1 MVPPTM
7 LYINQNLIIK
17 QISATMN
24 YQQRLNKQLFIQYY
38 TIDLNDLN
46 NVDEHDIKF
55 YTQMVRIQQDLN
67 MKLGNYEYIQEIQE
81 TYFPDGVWNLIKS
94 YAFNRIEYLT
104 KLRNKLIPITW
115 GFKDLCQFGDH
126 GTPHFQERRLYFLY
140 IMQQCEDIDT
150 EIYDRQ
156 NN

>member
-1 MVPPTM
+1 MVPPIVH
-7 LYINQNLIIK
+7 YINQNLIIK

-55 YTQMVRIQQDLN
+55 YTQMVRIQERLAF
-67 MKLGNYEYIQEIQE
+67 KLGNYIIIEE

-115 GFKDLCQFGDH
+115 GFKDLCRFGDH
-126 GTPHFQERRLYFLY
+126 GTPHFQERKLYFLY

-150 EIYDRQ
+150 EIYCSQ
-156 NN
+156 N

>member
-1 MVPPTM
+1 MVPPTI
-7 LYINQNLIIK
+7 LYINHYLIIK

-38 TIDLNDLN
+38 SIDSND
-46 NVDEHDIKF
+46 VDEHDIKF
-55 YTQMVRIQQDLN
+55 YKQMVSIQEKLN
-67 MKLGNYEYIQEIQE
+67 IKLGNIIIEKKE

-115 GFKDLCQFGDH
+115 GFKDLCRFGDH
-126 GTPHFQERRLYFLY
+126 GTPHYQERKLYFLY
-140 IMQQCEDIDT
+140 IIQQCHDIDT
-150 EIYDRQ
+150 EIYRRQ
-156 NN
+156 NNLIN